1 MKGESNLKKF
11 ETPVIEI
18 AKFEIVDVITTSN
31 GLGGDGEYGGGE
43 WE

>member
-1 MKGESNLKKF
+1 MKKF

-18 AKFEIVDVITTSN
+18 AKFEIVDVITTS
-31 GLGGDGEYGGGE
+31 GGQSGDGEFGGGD